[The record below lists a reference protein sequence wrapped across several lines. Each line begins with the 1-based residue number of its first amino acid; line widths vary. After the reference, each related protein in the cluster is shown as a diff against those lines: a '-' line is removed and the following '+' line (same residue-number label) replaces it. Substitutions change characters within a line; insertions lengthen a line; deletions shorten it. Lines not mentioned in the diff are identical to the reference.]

1 MRFLSI
7 LTGDMLAKRVQRIA
21 DRNALSALV
30 GAMRFAV
37 ENHGDEMS
45 EAKRSNLNNV
55 SKFADQVIEDNADL
69 EATLVAVFD
78 SATQHADEVRVL
90 RLENA
95 DLKRRVSD
103 LEEALEFTK
112 D

>member
-1 MRFLSI
+1 MI
-7 LTGDMLAKRVQRIA
+7 AKRVQRIA

-37 ENHGDEMS
+37 ENHSDEMP
-45 EAKRSNLNNV
+45 EAKVNNLTNTAN
-55 SKFADQVIEDNADL
+55 FADRVIEDNADL
-69 EATLVAVFD
+69 ESTLVAVFD

-95 DLKRRVSD
+95 ELKKQV
-103 LEEALEFTK
+103 LELTEALDFIKE
-112 D
+112 